1 MPKGVYARK
10 SAQPSATGRK
20 KPAAGAAAK
29 KGRTNNSKQAPK
41 PASKKA
47 DSPEQAQE
55 LTQKVTPP
63 SLPPAPSIVAA
74 EFKVAPAF
82 HRHKSVPVD
91 DLAGN
96 ELRQYARG
104 LGISQRD
111 VDGLSEDR
119 LRQNCKVR
127 IFESMED

>member
-29 KGRTNNSKQAPK
+29 KGRTNKSKQAPK
-41 PASKKA
+41 PVSNKA
-47 DSPEQAQE
+47 ASPEQAQE
-55 LTQKVTPP
+55 LKQKAPPP
-63 SLPPAPSIVAA
+63 SPPPAPSIVAP

-91 DLAGN
+91 SLGGD

-119 LRQNCKVR
+119 LRQNCKAR

>member
-20 KPAAGAAAK
+20 KSAAGAAAK
-29 KGRTNNSKQAPK
+29 KGRTNKRKQDSKPVSNKAASTETAQALEQK
-41 PASKKA
+41 TQR
-47 DSPEQAQE
+47 DS
-55 LTQKVTPP
+55 
-63 SLPPAPSIVAA
+63 PPAPSIVAP

-82 HRHKSVPVD
+82 HRQKSVPVD
-91 DLAGN
+91 SLGGD
-96 ELRQYARG
+96 ELRHYARG

-119 LRQNCKVR
+119 LRQNCKAR

>member
-29 KGRTNNSKQAPK
+29 KGRTKHSKQAQK
-41 PASKKA
+41 PVSKKVA
-47 DSPEQAQE
+47 SHELAQE
-55 LTQKVTPP
+55 LNQTKPSETPP
-63 SLPPAPSIVAA
+63 PQIVAP
-74 EFKVAPAF
+74 EFKIPPAF
-82 HRHKSVPVD
+82 HRNKSVAVESLGGD
-91 DLAGN
+91 
-96 ELRQYARG
+96 ELRQYARAI
-104 LGISQRD
+104 GIPQRD

-119 LRQNCKVR
+119 LRQNCKAR